1 MVPWFGAIETNDPY
15 VAGADADPG
24 ELVGGA
30 HIEQVPRIV
39 RAVSEAATDLFR
51 RLNHNDFGRAYG

>member
-1 MVPWFGAIETNDPY
+1 MVPWFGAIEINDR
-15 VAGADADPG
+15 VDPQG
-24 ELVGGA
+24 THVGGA